1 MNIAIW
7 QKSTSKIGAKK
18 LIFLHDIL
26 CEFRFLKHHR
36 NVVKVTCY
44 MANINEFSQMNE
56 MYLEAFGESKP
67 ARTTF
72 QVGKLPIGARYD
84 FKKE

>member
-1 MNIAIW
+1 
-7 QKSTSKIGAKK
+7 
-18 LIFLHDIL
+18 
-26 CEFRFLKHHR
+26 
-36 NVVKVTCY
+36 

-72 QVGKLPIGARYD
+72 QVGKLPIGARYN
-84 FKKE
+84 FKNEKKINASICFK

>member
-1 MNIAIW
+1 MLYYVNFVF
-7 QKSTSKIGAKK
+7 QKYY
-18 LIFLHDIL
+18 
-26 CEFRFLKHHR
+26 R
-36 NVVKVTCY
+36 NVMKVTCY
-44 MANINEFSQMNE
+44 MADITEFSQMNE